1 MATASLNV
9 IRPWLN
15 LANPAASSPG
25 NTAAA
30 AAASAAPDAPAH
42 AASPA
47 AYSASAS
54 TASCH
59 RASAAAATTPDA
71 AAAPAAATATR
82 GQHKVVLE
90 RFVGFSVE
98 NVESCQA
105 DVGDFFLAE
114 DDFVARS
121 LVLRRHDRRGA
132 QSERCCG
139 CTAQRQRG
147 ARGAHQRQCR
157 LLTRSLGSLLC
168 FRHGGGLPGCD
179 GTLPGP
185 LTTSTEQTISSRIT
199 FFS

>member
-9 IRPWLN
+9 TRPWLN
-15 LANPAASSPG
+15 LANPGASSPG

-30 AAASAAPDAPAH
+30 AATSAAPDADTPTH
-42 AASPA
+42 AASSA
-47 AYSASAS
+47 AHSASAS

-59 RASAAAATTPDA
+59 RASDAAPTATRDT

-82 GQHKVVLE
+82 DQHEVVLE
-90 RFVGFSVE
+90 RSVGFSVE
-98 NVESCQA
+98 DVESCQA

-121 LVLRRHDRRGA
+121 LVLRRHDGRGA
-132 QSERCCG
+132 QRCCG

-168 FRHGGGLPGCD
+168 LRHSGGL
-179 GTLPGP
+179 
-185 LTTSTEQTISSRIT
+185 
-199 FFS
+199 